1 MAQAVCM
8 NVEIV
13 FFVITGLWLL
23 GLSAVLFWV
32 FNNFRRLTNKTK
44 KGNLIKVLDRV
55 LTVEAK
61 NTKGIS
67 QVKKQIKKIELEGQL
82 HVQKVGL
89 VRFNPFNELGGSHSF
104 ALSLLDGKDAGVII
118 TGLHTRERTRVYIK
132 HIKDGKSKYDLSK
145 EERKALQKVI
155 KNK

>member
-1 MAQAVCM
+1 MD
-8 NVEIV
+8 VEIV

-23 GLSAVLFWV
+23 VLSVILFRT
-32 FNNFRRLTNKTK
+32 FNHFRRLTNKTK

-61 NTKGIS
+61 NTKGIL
-67 QVKKQIKKIELEGQL
+67 QVKKQINKIELKGQL
-82 HVQKVGL
+82 HVQKIGL
-89 VRFNPFNELGGSHSF
+89 VRFNPFNELGGDHSF

-118 TGLHTRERTRVYIK
+118 TGLHTRERTRMYVK
-132 HIKDGKSKYDLSK
+132 HIKDGKSKHDLSK
-145 EERKALQKVI
+145 EEIKALQKAI